1 VHHVLLA
8 MPLIPAP
15 QSLLDR
21 FGSYSLWVAIVIVFV
36 ECGLF
41 VFFLPGDSLLFTVG
55 LLIAHGTGV
64 GAPIWLACVLLTG
77 SAIAGNAVGFLLGR
91 RLGTAVF
98 RPNAR
103 LLKTEHLDRTHAFFD
118 RYGSRAIIL
127 ARFVPVVRTFITLLA
142 GAARMDMRR
151 YLTFTVIGGVL
162 WGSGVTL
169 LGFWLGRIGFVRTH
183 IELMLV
189 LLVALS
195 LVPIG
200 LEYLRHRRQRSGSA
214 ATG

>member
-8 MPLIPAP
+8 MPLIPDP
-15 QSLLDR
+15 QSILDR
-21 FGSYSLWVAIVIVFV
+21 FGSYALWAAIVIVFV

-64 GAPIWLACVLLTG
+64 GAPIWLACVLLTA

-98 RPNAR
+98 RPDAR
-103 LLKTEHLDRTHAFFD
+103 LLKTEYLDRTHAFFE
-118 RYGSRAIIL
+118 RYGSRAVIL

-142 GAARMDMRR
+142 GASRMDMRR
-151 YLTFTVIGGVL
+151 YVTYTAVGGVL
-162 WGSGVTL
+162 WASGVTL
-169 LGFWLGRIGFVRTH
+169 LGYWLGHIAFVRTH

-189 LLVALS
+189 LLVLLS
-195 LVPIG
+195 LVPVGI
-200 LEYLRHRRQRSGSA
+200 EYWRHRRQRSQSP

>member
-1 VHHVLLA
+1 
-8 MPLIPAP
+8 MPLIPDP
-15 QSLLDR
+15 QSILDR
-21 FGSYSLWVAIVIVFV
+21 FGSYALWAAVIIVFV

-64 GAPIWLACVLLTG
+64 GAPIWLACVLLTA

-98 RPNAR
+98 RPDAR
-103 LLKTEHLDRTHAFFD
+103 LLRTEYLDRTHAFFE
-118 RYGSRAIIL
+118 RYGNRAVIL

-151 YLTFTVIGGVL
+151 YVTYTAIGGVL
-162 WGSGVTL
+162 WATGVTL
-169 LGFWLGRIGFVRTH
+169 LGYWLGHIAFVRTH
-183 IELMLV
+183 IELMLI

-195 LVPIG
+195 LIPIG
-200 LEYLRHRRQRSGSA
+200 IEYLRHRRQRTGSA
-214 ATG
+214 ATS